1 MSGMWKLEGSM
12 VLFLTRVL
20 SLFIRNIVKDTWPIY
35 ATLFRSRVSVVSS
48 ARPLAPAHSPVI
60 LIRDPA
66 ATGSREVIT
75 PYTIRTRRRRRRR
88 RRRRLLPRHPRA
100 HLPRRVAARV
110 PLGTHRAPPASRA
123 ASPG

>member
-1 MSGMWKLEGSM
+1 M
-12 VLFLTRVL
+12 VLFLEYLV
-20 SLFIRNIVKDTWPIY
+20 FIRNLVKDTWPIY

-88 RRRRLLPRHPRA
+88 RRRRLPRHPRA